1 MSDKKNTS
9 QKDTSEILEKIESLS
24 SALKGDLTT
33 IEPDAA
39 MEMIDEWYKLL
50 NKSKEPEFKEIATGL
65 KEVQK
70 LLKTED
76 AGHELGELICHLG
89 EQINDVSEDAEK
101 ELKKG
106 LQALGKQLNKI
117 GQSLGK
123 EDEQEPIEAL
133 SSLIEIL
140 EQEPKSIDSKLA
152 IEAIDQWYEHLNKAD
167 DKNLKAIATE
177 LKELKK
183 LLSNDK
189 GAHMSENLIKL
200 GEHTTKASTD
210 AGKGFKRVTQKLGK
224 TLTKFGKSLSSK

>member
-9 QKDTSEILEKIESLS
+9 DKDTSEILEKIDALS
-24 SALKGDLTT
+24 NVLKGDLTS
-33 IEPDAA
+33 IEPNAA
-39 MEMIDEWYKLL
+39 LETIDEWYKLL
-50 NKSKEPEFKEIATGL
+50 NKSKEPEIKEIATGL
-65 KEVQK
+65 KEMQK

-89 EQINDVSEDAEK
+89 EQITDVSADADK

-123 EDEQEPIEAL
+123 EEEQEPIEAL
-133 SSLIEIL
+133 SSLIELL
-140 EQEPKSIDSKLA
+140 EQEPQDIDSKIA
-152 IEAIDQWYEHLNKAD
+152 IQGIDQWYEQLNKSD

-183 LLSNDK
+183 QLSGGK
-189 GAHMSENLIKL
+189 GADLGQSLTKL
-200 GEHTTKASTD
+200 GEHTTKVSAD

-224 TLTKFGKSLSSK
+224 TLTKFAKSLDSK

>member
-9 QKDTSEILEKIESLS
+9 EALEKIDSLS
-24 SALKGDLTT
+24 SVLKGDLSS
-33 IEPDAA
+33 IKPDAA
-39 MEMIDEWYKLL
+39 MEMIDEWYNLL

-65 KEVQK
+65 KEMQK

-89 EQINDVSEDAEK
+89 EQISDVSADADK

-106 LQALGKQLNKI
+106 LQALGKQLNKV

-123 EDEQEPIEAL
+123 EEEQEPIEAL
-133 SSLIEIL
+133 SSLIDLL
-140 EQEPKSIDSKLA
+140 EQEPESIDSKLA
-152 IEAIDQWYEHLNKAD
+152 IEGIDQWCEQLSKAD

-183 LLSNDK
+183 LLSNGK
-189 GAHMSENLIKL
+189 GADLSKNLIKL
-200 GEHTTKASTD
+200 GEHTTKASAD

-224 TLTKFGKSLSSK
+224 TLTKFGKSLNSK